1 MRSSQ
6 IVLLNVMWRFVEFP
20 DLCSGTIG
28 GGDEEVGRGGEG
40 EVFGLIGGVGTGH

>member
-1 MRSSQ
+1 
-6 IVLLNVMWRFVEFP
+6 MWRFNGKFP